1 MTVFLATI
9 GQRPQAI
16 TMALDVLL
24 QRYPYECIG
33 LLHTEPEYSGIANAY
48 HQLRT
53 VLLEEYSAIPLV
65 SHELQYENGDPL
77 LDIEDLRS
85 ADTYFHA
92 VADVLYHYRIQNI
105 PIHLLIAG
113 GRKAMSVYATLAA
126 TLLFGEQDRVWT
138 VLAPADLMAS
148 GVFRIPA
155 GRYEDV
161 HVVNL
166 LVRPSRTI
174 PGALVER
181 KLTDILKPEIS
192 PRERFLAD
200 LTKQERLITEA
211 LRELP
216 YASNDELAA
225 HFHKSAKT
233 IEHQFGSIYRK
244 LGYHFDI
251 DVTTPRKR
259 QLLLDV
265 IAGRV

>member
-1 MTVFLATI
+1 MIIFLATI

-24 QRYPYECIG
+24 QRHSYECIG
-33 LLHTEPEYSGIANAY
+33 LLHTEPEYSGIASAY
-48 HQLRT
+48 QQLEA

-65 SHELQYENGDPL
+65 NHELQYENGTPL
-77 LDIEDLRS
+77 IDITDLRS
-85 ADTYFHA
+85 ADAYFHA

-138 VLAPADLMAS
+138 VLAPADLMAA

-166 LVRPSRTI
+166 PVRPSRTI

-192 PRERFLAD
+192 PRERFQAD
-200 LTKQERLITEA
+200 LTRQERLITEA
-211 LRELP
+211 LRERP
-216 YASNDELAA
+216 YASNEELAIYLQ
-225 HFHKSAKT
+225 KSAKT
-233 IEHQFGSIYRK
+233 VENQFRSIYRK
-244 LGYHFDI
+244 LSYYFDA

-265 IAGRV
+265 LAGRV